1 MTCCDRTVS
10 SVRLRSVA
18 GVDLGLATELAMDC
32 PLKSSSESMPS
43 SASRSKAAVLLAL
56 AQNLMRS
63 LTARLPR
70 SPQDNHRTPLPPGDR
85 PTGLGEARRACTPY
99 RSGCLWFGLCLHST
113 APCAPL
119 PPVRRAGWAR
129 HRVPPLHARSWPCP
143 APPHWHPLH
152 ARASGPA
159 AAASRGRTDPDSLLP
174 SPPAACSTCPWHARG
189 AAVRP
194 YKQPGGRVGKN

>member
-1 MTCCDRTVS
+1 
-10 SVRLRSVA
+10 
-18 GVDLGLATELAMDC
+18 
-32 PLKSSSESMPS
+32 
-43 SASRSKAAVLLAL
+43 
-56 AQNLMRS
+56 MRS
-63 LTARLPR
+63 LTARPPR

-159 AAASRGRTDPDSLLP
+159 AAVSRGRTDPDSLLP
-174 SPPAACSTCPWHARG
+174 SPPHTITISVPSVRKGLPPPLASSPFSRRSGRSKKEATG
-189 AAVRP
+189 AAARACGGAPPCVPAVDVRLLLLPSSFPSASP
-194 YKQPGGRVGKN
+194 YRSS

>member
-1 MTCCDRTVS
+1 
-10 SVRLRSVA
+10 
-18 GVDLGLATELAMDC
+18 
-32 PLKSSSESMPS
+32 
-43 SASRSKAAVLLAL
+43 
-56 AQNLMRS
+56 MRS
-63 LTARLPR
+63 LTARPPR

-113 APCAPL
+113 APCALL

-189 AAVRP
+189 ASCAP
-194 YKQPGGRVGKN
+194 TNNRVGGWEKINDLLRSNRKFRALAVGRWCGSWACN